1 MLMKQVTIKTHSE
14 RADLCQS
21 AIGISCQNFLRQ
33 LIFCPIAK
41 FGEAKVVGFE
51 DFSVQQI

>member
-1 MLMKQVTIKTHSE
+1 MKQVTIKTHSE